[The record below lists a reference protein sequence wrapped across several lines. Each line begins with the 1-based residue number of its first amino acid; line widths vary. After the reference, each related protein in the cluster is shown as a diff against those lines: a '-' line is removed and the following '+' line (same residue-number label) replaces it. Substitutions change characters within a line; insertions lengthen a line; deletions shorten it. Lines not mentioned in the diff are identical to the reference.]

1 LSESRFKNELDS
13 QIKLVEMYKKRSELL
28 KEKLKESKGLVAQME
43 SVYNNK
49 LDKLQKEYDNC
60 ESEKQQLLLKVKD
73 VEESS
78 STALASVS
86 LDPSLSSESQS
97 VNNLYLYIY
106 IFYFHYCFFFILLYY
121 IL

>member
-1 LSESRFKNELDS
+1 MSESRFKNELDS

-73 VEESS
+73 IEESS
-78 STALASVS
+78 STAMASVS

-97 VNNLYLYIY
+97 VNNIS
-106 IFYFHYCFFFILLYY
+106 FFFILFFYIILLYLFIY
-121 IL
+121 L